1 MGVKREEIHI
11 TRNNNIDIIK
21 SICAFLI
28 VCIHVPF
35 PGETGSYITA
45 LSRIAV
51 PIFFMIT
58 GYFYSDVVKKG
69 RTARQIKKLFILMV
83 EANLVY
89 FVWKW
94 FYTAVIS
101 NADFISSTFTVKNL
115 LKFVIFNDSPLSG
128 HLWYLGAIL
137 YVLIITAVAKKLKIT
152 KVLYWLTPVLLIM
165 DLVLGKYSLV
175 LFNREFPYILVRN
188 FFFVGIPYFCIGRM
202 IREEFGQK
210 INKNTATLLIFI
222 FSLTTCMERFILVS
236 ADMNPTRD
244 HYIST
249 TFLAIAVFLFTLK
262 CGIGKELVNLDKN
275 IVGGGTGLLI
285 C

>member
-1 MGVKREEIHI
+1 MDARRAKVHI
-11 TRNNNIDIIK
+11 TRNNNIDILK

-35 PGETGSYITA
+35 PGFVGNYITA
-45 LSRIAV
+45 FSRIAV

-58 GYFYSDVVKKG
+58 GYFYSDIMKKG
-69 RTARQIKKLFILMV
+69 RTARQIKKILILMV

-94 FYTAVIS
+94 FYIS
-101 NADFISSTFTVKNL
+101 VSSDVNFLSTTFTVKNL
-115 LKFVIFNDSPLSG
+115 LNFILFNDSPLSG

-188 FFFVGIPYFCIGRM
+188 FLFVGIPYFCIGRM
-202 IREEFGQK
+202 IREGVDQK
-210 INKNTATLLIFI
+210 TNKNTAALLIFI

-249 TFLAIAVFLFTLK
+249 TFLAIAIFLFSLN
-262 CGIGKELVNLDKN
+262 CGSNLDKN
-275 IVGGGTGLLI
+275 IVGGVLAY
-285 C
+285 

>member
-1 MGVKREEIHI
+1 MDVRRAKVHI
-11 TRNNNIDIIK
+11 TRNNNIDILK

-35 PGETGSYITA
+35 PGFVGNYITA

-58 GYFYSDVVKKG
+58 GYFYSDVVKNG
-69 RTARQIKKLFILMV
+69 RIARQIKKIFILMV

-101 NADFISSTFTVKNL
+101 NADFISSVFTVKNL
-115 LKFVIFNDSPLSG
+115 LKFVIFNDSPLNG

-137 YVLIITAVAKKLKIT
+137 YVLIITAIAKKLKIT
-152 KVLYWLTPVLLIM
+152 KILYWLTPVLLIM

-188 FFFVGIPYFCIGRM
+188 FLFVGIPYFCIGRM
-202 IREEFGQK
+202 IREGVGQK
-210 INKNTATLLIFI
+210 INKNTAALLIFI

-249 TFLAIAVFLFTLK
+249 TFLAIAIFLFTLK
-262 CGIGKELVNLDKN
+262 CGSGKEPVNLDKN
-275 IVGGGTGLLI
+275 IVGGVLAY
-285 C
+285 